1 MSTSVYRVA
10 SRVVLIPFY
19 ATHESQ
25 QLSGPDRD
33 KADKAFRAA
42 RRAAS
47 GAASAIIS
55 LGPTMESVVST
66 ELPLISERVREILSS
81 EAPNRVHK
89 SYSWLML
96 ATLKV

>member
-1 MSTSVYRVA
+1 MTHVSMTLSTSIYRVA

-19 ATHESQ
+19 TTQKSQ

-33 KADKAFRAA
+33 KADKDFRAA

-55 LGPTMESVVST
+55 LGPTMENEVST
-66 ELPLISERVREILSS
+66 EFPLICERAECIS
-81 EAPNRVHK
+81 P
-89 SYSWLML
+89 
-96 ATLKV
+96 TLG

>member
-1 MSTSVYRVA
+1 M
-10 SRVVLIPFY
+10 LIPFY
-19 ATHESQ
+19 STQKSQ
-25 QLSGPDRD
+25 RLSGPDRD
-33 KADKAFRAA
+33 EADKAFRAA
-42 RRAAS
+42 RRNAK

-55 LGPTMESVVST
+55 LGPAMEKEVST
-66 ELPLISERVREILSS
+66 ELPVISERMREILSS